1 MSCLQWIVILSLQR
15 CTRRVGG
22 VLWGI
27 HVCHTS
33 VLHVRDFS
41 CVVPRHSL
49 RFFVSTVTVV
59 VCTTGGL
66 LFIFSKYQRQFGR
79 AHLPGSVKPDAPANT
94 VFSCFGNVG
103 PDDVCRGPYCGRHSY
118 DRHIVMS
125 LFFLYRVGDFI
136 FGRLGDIISGR
147 DIICHSPHFGRLRS
161 TGELLV

>member
-1 MSCLQWIVILSLQR
+1 M
-15 CTRRVGG
+15 RRVGG

-79 AHLPGSVKPDAPANT
+79 AHLPGSVKT
-94 VFSCFGNVG
+94 GRSCEYGVQ
-103 PDDVCRGPYCGRHSY
+103 
-118 DRHIVMS
+118 
-125 LFFLYRVGDFI
+125 
-136 FGRLGDIISGR
+136 
-147 DIICHSPHFGRLRS
+147 
-161 TGELLV
+161 LLWQRWS